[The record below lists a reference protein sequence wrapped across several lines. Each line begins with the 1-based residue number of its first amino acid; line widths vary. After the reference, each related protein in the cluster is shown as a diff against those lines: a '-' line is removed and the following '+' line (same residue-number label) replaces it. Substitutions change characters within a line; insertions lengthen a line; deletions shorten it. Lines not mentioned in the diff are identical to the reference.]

1 MNIYFI
7 SLGCDKN
14 LVDSEVMMG
23 ILTSRGH
30 RLVTDLDA
38 AEAVVVNSCCFISD
52 AKEESIDTILELG
65 ERKQQGLLRYILV
78 AGCLAERYRKEI
90 IEELPEVDALIGTTA
105 FDRIGEMLDQ
115 LEAGD
120 PERPV
125 SAYEDLDRLVLP
137 ENRRLIAAGE
147 FSANLKIAEGC
158 NKRCTYCVIPY
169 VRGNYRSVPM
179 EDLVADAARLAENGV
194 REINLVAQ
202 ETTLYGVDLYGKK
215 MLPELLRRLSDI
227 PGIRWIRLLYCYP
240 EEITDELIQAIRDLP
255 KVCHYLDMPIQ
266 HASDRVLQ
274 AMGRRTTRA
283 EITERIE
290 KIRSEVPDIV
300 IRTTFITGFPGET
313 EEDFKELYD
322 FVDQMELDHVGVFPY
337 SKEEG
342 TVAEKMENQ
351 VPDDLKEARKESI
364 MILQQEISSAILA
377 DEVGRNLSVLVE
389 GSLPD
394 DADSEAAEEIRRAGG
409 EGRIVYVGRTY
420 RDAPGVDGFLFFESE
435 EELMSGDIVPVRVLS
450 SDVYDLYGVMQ
461 EE

>member
-1 MNIYFI
+1 M
-7 SLGCDKN
+7 
-14 LVDSEVMMG
+14 
-23 ILTSRGH
+23 
-30 RLVTDLDA
+30 
-38 AEAVVVNSCCFISD
+38 
-52 AKEESIDTILELG
+52 
-65 ERKQQGLLRYILV
+65 
-78 AGCLAERYRKEI
+78 
-90 IEELPEVDALIGTTA
+90 
-105 FDRIGEMLDQ
+105 
-115 LEAGD
+115 
-120 PERPV
+120 
-125 SAYEDLDRLVLP
+125 
-137 ENRRLIAAGE
+137 
-147 FSANLKIAEGC
+147 
-158 NKRCTYCVIPY
+158 
-169 VRGNYRSVPM
+169 
-179 EDLVADAARLAENGV
+179 
-194 REINLVAQ
+194 
-202 ETTLYGVDLYGKK
+202 
-215 MLPELLRRLSDI
+215 
-227 PGIRWIRLLYCYP
+227 
-240 EEITDELIQAIRDLP
+240 
-255 KVCHYLDMPIQ
+255 
-266 HASDRVLQ
+266 
-274 AMGRRTTRA
+274 
-283 EITERIE
+283 
-290 KIRSEVPDIV
+290 

-394 DADSEAAEEIRRAGG
+394 DADSEAVEEIRRAGG